1 MDIVILIVAILLVSP
16 FILVAFLLIWLA
28 LYLRKKDNEFKNK
41 GEKIKLKVKD
51 VLVDEIH
58 HENGK
63 VTKELLTIFE
73 YYANGRLQE
82 LELPTNKEYD
92 IGDEIE
98 GYYLKDSKI
107 DKISAKGIGFYKSKY
122 AELVLIGFAIA
133 ILAMVIVPIIL
144 EMK

>member
-1 MDIVILIVAILLVSP
+1 MDIIVLITKIVLVSP

-73 YYANGRLQE
+73 YYANGQLQE

-107 DKISAKGIGFYKSKY
+107 DKIPCSLLLKPLSSSFKIK
-122 AELVLIGFAIA
+122 
-133 ILAMVIVPIIL
+133 
-144 EMK
+144 